1 MVDQA
6 AYQRELKERDKRQ
19 KFLEAIVEPA
29 MERVLNSISS
39 KNPRVTKTFFYGAM
53 GIDPKHLVT
62 WYIFSKD
69 KDLEEAK
76 QNGLTKE
83 ISEKM
88 RVELFQ
94 GGYPAE
100 VLQKIFVDFTS
111 EEDVQNKTGGNY
123 YHYFK

>member
-19 KFLEAIVEPA
+19 KFLEAIVQPA

-39 KNPRVTKTFFYGAM
+39 RNPRVTKHTFYGAM
-53 GIDPKHLVT
+53 GIDPKHLAT

-83 ISEKM
+83 ISEKT
-88 RVELFQ
+88 RTELFH

-100 VLQKIFVDFTS
+100 VF
-111 EEDVQNKTGGNY
+111 
-123 YHYFK
+123 